1 MTPAAAHFY
10 LSKCDILFLF
20 LFYHCHCYY
29 LGIDVVTSSIIK
41 EITKEADGKLTVHT
55 ENGKVSYLIE
65 DRAADYT
72 VLRHSLHWT
81 HAL

>member
-10 LSKCDILFLF
+10 LSYCDILFH
-20 LFYHCHCYY
+20 HCHCSC

-41 EITKEADGKLTVHT
+41 EITKEADGTLTIHT

-65 DRAADYT
+65 DGAADNA
-72 VLRHSLHWT
+72 VLRHSLY
-81 HAL
+81 

>member
-20 LFYHCHCYY
+20 YHCHCCY

-41 EITKEADGKLTVHT
+41 EITKEADGTLTVHT

-65 DRAADYT
+65 DRAADST
-72 VLRHSLHWT
+72 MLRHSLY
-81 HAL
+81 